1 VVNISAQV
9 WQLGSHPKMRCPYL
23 HHNHWL
29 AHHQGHDL
37 PRERIITPY
46 IAPHVVTQAVKL
58 VGLNAYDGEI
68 SEVTTP
74 KRGKLGNVV
83 LIDDDVPRN
92 VVTSI
97 SATAR
102 KVNMT
107 ARVVK
112 GIPQMEL
119 PEVYQSA
126 MVVIDWC
133 MRGSERMP
141 LEAALHGVLLFTN
154 ACQSGA
160 DFSDYPLPS
169 YAVHRSGSIEAWLEP
184 ALKLA
189 QADYWTLM
197 SDFAPPLRERILTH
211 NREAMKIEARDFV
224 DFETKR
230 TMRIDEPDAAATF
243 YVPLAALRSDEH
255 PSHLPPVWNS
265 TGTRPEQRRKL

>member
-1 VVNISAQV
+1 MVNISAQV

-29 AHHQGHDL
+29 AHHEGHNL

-46 IAPHVVTQAVKL
+46 IAPHVVPTGVVSSQGADKVPAQVTQAVKL

-112 GIPQMEL
+112 GVSQMEL
-119 PEVYQSA
+119 PELYQSA

-197 SDFAPPLRERILTH
+197 SDFAPLPVYESSWNYDLSDCGDAWRPLTTSQH
-211 NREAMKIEARDFV
+211 ARTSIRGV
-224 DFETKR
+224 INTEE
-230 TMRIDEPDAAATF
+230 M
-243 YVPLAALRSDEH
+243 LA
-255 PSHLPPVWNS
+255 
-265 TGTRPEQRRKL
+265 